1 MELSQ
6 NPNQQSPRV
15 RLNLN
20 SDIEN
25 IENLTPQRFYTS
37 LNTER
42 KNYLS
47 LYKTSVQREVKSV
60 PDFGC
65 LNSNWICLKSS
76 PVKAGG
82 RVSPLS
88 NNHLTVFQP
97 VRKDLGYSPRR
108 WLSDHSSSSSS
119 LSQFHSSSW
128 SKWFRYSSIPP
139 ALITQHVLTIWRLN
153 STQILRTL
161 DIRHFCWRLSLSKHS
176 QPAWRDKWKRE
187 IQKENYERLL
197 SYNLMD
203 HCQKD
208 AREL

>member
-82 RVSPLS
+82 RVSPQS
-88 NNHLTVFQP
+88 DNHMTRVPACEEGPGIFAKAMALGSLLLVIFSLP
-97 VRKDLGYSPRR
+97 VSLFFVVKVVQVLQ
-108 WLSDHSSSSSS
+108 HS
-119 LSQFHSSSW
+119 
-128 SKWFRYSSIPP
+128 
-139 ALITQHVLTIWRLN
+139 N
-153 STQILRTL
+153 STYTSTCFDNLEVEFNP
-161 DIRHFCWRLSLSKHS
+161 DS
-176 QPAWRDKWKRE
+176 
-187 IQKENYERLL
+187 ENFGY
-197 SYNLMD
+197 
-203 HCQKD
+203 
-208 AREL
+208 

>member
-82 RVSPLS
+82 RVSPQS
-88 NNHLTVFQP
+88 DNHMIRVPACEEGPGICSHLLT
-97 VRKDLGYSPRR
+97 LI
-108 WLSDHSSSSSS
+108 S
-119 LSQFHSSSW
+119 LLL
-128 SKWFRYSSIPP
+128 I
-139 ALITQHVLTIWRLN
+139 LITLPFSLCCVVQVVQVITGFSILFDPLQTSKMWLTHI
-153 STQILRTL
+153 
-161 DIRHFCWRLSLSKHS
+161 
-176 QPAWRDKWKRE
+176 
-187 IQKENYERLL
+187 
-197 SYNLMD
+197 
-203 HCQKD
+203 
-208 AREL
+208 